1 MDLKQDPKL
10 DHEYMM
16 VSEPEQTYPKS
27 HTWVLFRALT
37 VWAVLYII
45 TSYAEVH
52 RAPTTPLNKLV
63 NARDVVFNASRVVH
77 GAFHVPERPDIN
89 SWFYD
94 LGGSTCACTLQWD
107 QRLYLS
113 RLLYGVKYVAPH
125 CATAFLGVLFLHR
138 LQWVLLYK
146 LLNEVLEEAS
156 MPLFGKFALTDPV
169 FDMEPRYD
177 SLLQDI
183 ALAVL
188 PFGILAH
195 HFLYVAEIP
204 DVLPGRLRYDMKS
217 LRIVL
222 LRLLEFYAV
231 IQSNNLFNIFGAID
245 GLHFHFLAYQWN
257 VGKIVVCVVQLLL
270 VHMFE
275 LTDIMSQ
282 KHLLWLCLTVL
293 WFFFA
298 VHRESKE
305 DEQIQ
310 AMLSFSVVGCL
321 ISVYQV
327 SYSRRRHVLS
337 MIAMFLYAI
346 VFILYLTI
354 ESIAPPSADA
364 FYYHR
369 KWCGLSDYKADSC
382 SRLSDKA

>member
-1 MDLKQDPKL
+1 MIRGTVPPTLKLNNVPIRDDNGRWHPVAYALLFNNWLSCGLPDTISLNTTRYNAPMYVLLGNAILQPLAAWVENKKSQDLLSVPDKL
-10 DHEYMM
+10 IREQWFRLALLCGIGGAAALVMM
-16 VSEPEQTYPKS
+16 MSCRQYS
-27 HTWVLFRALT
+27 
-37 VWAVLYII
+37 
-45 TSYAEVH
+45 
-52 RAPTTPLNKLV
+52 
-63 NARDVVFNASRVVH
+63 
-77 GAFHVPERPDIN
+77 
-89 SWFYD
+89 
-94 LGGSTCACTLQWD
+94 
-107 QRLYLS
+107 LS
-113 RLLYGVKYVAPH
+113 AD
-125 CATAFLGVLFLHR
+125 GVLR
-138 LQWVLLYK
+138 
-146 LLNEVLEEAS
+146 
-156 MPLFGKFALTDPV
+156 
-169 FDMEPRYD
+169 
-177 SLLQDI
+177 
-183 ALAVL
+183 
-188 PFGILAH
+188 
-195 HFLYVAEIP
+195 
-204 DVLPGRLRYDMKS
+204 PG
-217 LRIVL
+217 V

-275 LTDIMSQ
+275 LTDMTSQ

-382 SRLSDKA
+382 SRLSD